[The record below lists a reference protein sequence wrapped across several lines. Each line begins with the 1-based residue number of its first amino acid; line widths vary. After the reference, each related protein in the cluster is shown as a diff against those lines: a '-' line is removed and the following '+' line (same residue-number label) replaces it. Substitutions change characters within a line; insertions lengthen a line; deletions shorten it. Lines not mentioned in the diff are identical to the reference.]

1 MAFPIHQQVADAGIE
16 IKTLAGQWAH
26 DYPDR
31 VSGHSSQGVG
41 RGAEHTHTLFVGI
54 GLMRCYTGLTGI

>member
-1 MAFPIHQQVADAGIE
+1 MQDWNVDPHMSFPVHQQVADAGIE

-31 VSGHSSQGVG
+31 VEGHSSQG
-41 RGAEHTHTLFVGI
+41 
-54 GLMRCYTGLTGI
+54 

>member
-1 MAFPIHQQVADAGIE
+1 MRRGSHLVGSGHQRVADAGIE

-31 VSGHSSQGVG
+31 IVGHESQES
-41 RGAEHTHTLFVGI
+41 R
-54 GLMRCYTGLTGI
+54 